1 MALST
6 HADLTE
12 QAPVRH
18 KNVTKLVVA
27 TSLGN
32 ALEWFDISVYA
43 YFAVYLSKAFFPTND
58 PTTSLLLTF
67 GTFALTFLA
76 RPIGGVMLGTYADRY
91 GRKASLLLSIT
102 MMTCGTLAVAC
113 MPSFAQIGVAA
124 PLLVIVARLV
134 QGFSA
139 GGEFGS
145 STAFLVEHMPGRR
158 GFVASWQFAS
168 QGMSS
173 FFGAGFGLLL
183 SATLSEAD
191 LQSWGWR
198 IPFLFGVLIGPV
210 GLYIRNKIDDAT
222 APPADKDD
230 TPVRNVFMEQKLRV
244 LLAVGV
250 IATATSVNYLI
261 IYMPTYVVK
270 ALHLSP
276 TIGYLAA
283 FAAAIASITLNPV
296 AGIVSDRVGRTPYT
310 ITMAVLLLLAIFPV
324 YLLLAGK
331 PSGTVIVLAVLL
343 LGSLK
348 ALYLGATAALMS
360 ELFPASTRAT
370 GLGLSY
376 NIGVTA
382 FGGSGPAIATW
393 LGSFALIGDLA
404 PGYYLTAVCLFSLWS
419 LVTIKMRSADKT
431 FTSDLP
437 QTKSA

>member
-1 MALST
+1 MALA
-6 HADLTE
+6 HAD
-12 QAPVRH
+12 APDISPSRGG
-18 KNVTKLVVA
+18 NIARLVIA

-43 YFAVYLSKAFFPTND
+43 YFAVYLSKAFFPTGD
-58 PTTSLLLTF
+58 ATTSLLLTF

-76 RPIGGVMLGTYADRY
+76 RPIGGVLLGTYADRY
-91 GRKASLLLSIT
+91 GRKASLLLSIL
-102 MMTCGTLAVAC
+102 MMTFGTLAVAC
-113 MPSFAQIGVAA
+113 MPTFAQIGVLA

-145 STAFLVEHMPGRR
+145 STAFLVEHMPGQR

-168 QGMSS
+168 QGISALLGS
-173 FFGAGFGLLL
+173 GFGLLL
-183 SATLSEAD
+183 TSIMSNAD
-191 LQSWGWR
+191 LEAWGWR

-210 GLYIRNKIDDAT
+210 GLYIRSKIDDAT
-222 APPADKDD
+222 APPADKND
-230 TPVRNVFMEQKLRV
+230 TPVRNVFTEQKFRV

-250 IATATSVNYLI
+250 IAAATSVNYLI
-261 IYMPTYVVK
+261 IYMPTYVVR
-270 ALHLSP
+270 ALHLPP

-283 FAAAIASITLNPV
+283 FAAAIAGITLNPV
-296 AGIVSDRVGRTPYT
+296 AGFVSDRVGRTRYIIT
-310 ITMAVLLLLAIFPV
+310 IGVLLLLAIFPV
-324 YLLLAGK
+324 YLLLSGK
-331 PSGTVIVLAVLL
+331 PSGMVIVLAVLL

-348 ALYLGATAALMS
+348 ALYLGASAALMS

-404 PGYYLTAVCLFSLWS
+404 PGYYLTAVCLFSLWA
-419 LVTIKMRSADKT
+419 LITIRRQGADT
-431 FTSDLP
+431 YI
-437 QTKSA
+437 

>member
-1 MALST
+1 MVLA
-6 HADLTE
+6 HAEGSDI
-12 QAPVRH
+12 APSRG

-43 YFAVYLSKAFFPTND
+43 YFAVYLSKAFFPTSD
-58 PTTSLLLTF
+58 QTTSLLLTF

-76 RPIGGVMLGTYADRY
+76 RPIGGVLLGTYADRY
-91 GRKASLLLSIT
+91 GRKASLLLSIA
-102 MMTCGTLAVAC
+102 MMTFGTLAVAC
-113 MPSFAQIGVAA
+113 MPTYGQIGLLA

-168 QGMSS
+168 QGISS
-173 FFGAGFGLLL
+173 LLGSGFGLLL
-183 SATLSEAD
+183 STTLSQAE
-191 LQSWGWR
+191 LESWGWR
-198 IPFLFGVLIGPV
+198 VPFLFGVLIGPV
-210 GLYIRNKIDDAT
+210 GLYIRNNIEDAN
-222 APPADKDD
+222 APPADKND
-230 TPVRNVFMEQKLRV
+230 TPVRNVFIEQKFAV

-270 ALHLSP
+270 TLHLSP

-296 AGIVSDRVGRTPYT
+296 AGSISDRVGRAPYM
-310 ITMAVLLLLAIFPV
+310 ITLGVLLLLAIFPV
-324 YLLLAGK
+324 YLLLSGK

-348 ALYLGATAALMS
+348 ALYLGASAALMS
-360 ELFPASTRAT
+360 ELFPAATRAT

-404 PGYYLTAVCLFSLWS
+404 PGYYLTAVCLFSLWA
-419 LVTIKMRSADKT
+419 LTTIRRQGADHYT
-431 FTSDLP
+431 
-437 QTKSA
+437 

>member
-1 MALST
+1 MALA
-6 HADLTE
+6 HAEGSDV
-12 QAPVRH
+12 APSRG
-18 KNVTKLVVA
+18 KNITRLVVA

-43 YFAVYLSKAFFPTND
+43 YFAVYLAKAFFPTSD
-58 PTTSLLLTF
+58 STTSLLLTF

-76 RPIGGVMLGTYADRY
+76 RPIGGVLLGTYADRY
-91 GRKASLLLSIT
+91 GRKASLLLSIA

-113 MPSFAQIGVAA
+113 MPTFAQIGLLA
-124 PLLVIVARLV
+124 PLLIIVARLV

-168 QGMSS
+168 QGISS
-173 FFGAGFGLLL
+173 LLGSGFGLLL
-183 SATLSEAD
+183 SSTLSEAD
-191 LQSWGWR
+191 LQNWGWR
-198 IPFLFGVLIGPV
+198 IPFLFGVLIGPI
-210 GLYIRNKIDDAT
+210 GLYIRNNIEDAN
-222 APPADKDD
+222 APPADKND
-230 TPVRNVFMEQKLRV
+230 TPVRNVFMEQKFAV
-244 LLAVGV
+244 LLAVGA
-250 IATATSVNYLI
+250 IATATAVNYLI

-270 ALHLSP
+270 SLHLSP

-296 AGIVSDRVGRTPYT
+296 AGSISDRVGRTPYM
-310 ITMAVLLLLAIFPV
+310 ITMGVLLLLAIFPV
-324 YLLLAGK
+324 YLLLSGK
-331 PSGTVIVLAVLL
+331 PSGMVIVLAVLL

-348 ALYLGATAALMS
+348 ALYLGASAALMS

-393 LGSFALIGDLA
+393 LGSFAVIGDLA
-404 PGYYLTAVCLFSLWS
+404 PGYYLTAVCLFSLWA
-419 LVTIKMRSADKT
+419 LTAIRRQGADRHT
-431 FTSDLP
+431 
-437 QTKSA
+437 Q

>member
-1 MALST
+1 MMALSA
-6 HADLTE
+6 HAETNELDTARE
-12 QAPVRH
+12 
-18 KNVTKLVVA
+18 KNITRLVVA

-43 YFAVYLSKAFFPTND
+43 FFAVYLSKAFFPTND

-67 GTFALTFLA
+67 GTFGLTFLA
-76 RPIGGVMLGTYADRY
+76 RPIGGVLLGTYADRY
-91 GRKASLLLSIT
+91 GRKASLLLSIA
-102 MMTCGTLAVAC
+102 MMTCGTLAVAL
-113 MPSFAQIGVAA
+113 MPIFETIGVLA

-173 FFGAGFGLLL
+173 LLGAAFGALLTSIL
-183 SATLSEAD
+183 SDAE

-198 IPFLFGVLIGPV
+198 IPFLFGALIGPI
-210 GLYIRNKIDDAT
+210 GLYIRNRIDDAT

-230 TPVRNVFMEQKLRV
+230 TPVRNVLMTQKFRV
-244 LLAVGV
+244 LLGVGA

-283 FAAAIASITLNPV
+283 FAAGLAGMAFNPV
-296 AGIVSDRVGRTPYT
+296 AGWISDRVGRTTYLIIMGT
-310 ITMAVLLLLAIFPV
+310 VLLFAIFPV
-324 YLLLAGK
+324 FLLLASK
-331 PSGTVIVLAVLL
+331 PSGVVIVLAVLF

-348 ALYLGATAALMS
+348 ALYLGAVAALMS

-382 FGGSGPAIATW
+382 FGGSGPAIVTW
-393 LGSFALIGDLA
+393 LGTFAAIGDLA
-404 PGYYLTAVCLFSLWS
+404 PGYFLTAVCLFSLWA
-419 LVTIKMRSADKT
+419 LITTHVTAADKT
-431 FTSDLP
+431 FTSDP
-437 QTKSA
+437 TKV

>member
-1 MALST
+1 MAVLA
-6 HADLTE
+6 HAEADERDTLR
-12 QAPVRH
+12 Q
-18 KNVTKLVVA
+18 KNVTRLVVA

-43 YFAVYLSKAFFPTND
+43 YFAAYLSKAFFPTKD

-76 RPIGGVMLGTYADRY
+76 RPIGGVLLGTYADRY

-102 MMTCGTLAVAC
+102 MMTCGTLAVAL
-113 MPSFAQIGVAA
+113 MPSFERIGVLA
-124 PLLVIVARLV
+124 PLSVILARLV

-145 STAFLVEHMPGRR
+145 STAFLVEHMPGQR

-173 FFGAGFGLLL
+173 LLGAGFGALLT
-183 SATLSEAD
+183 SILSEAD

-198 IPFLFGVLIGPV
+198 IPFLFGALIGPI
-210 GLYIRNKIDDAT
+210 GLYIRNRIDDAT
-222 APPADKDD
+222 APPADKGD
-230 TPVRNVFMEQKLRV
+230 TPVRNVLMTQKFRV
-244 LLAVGV
+244 LLGVGA

-283 FAAAIASITLNPV
+283 FAAGVAGLTLNPV
-296 AGIVSDRVGRTPYT
+296 AGWISDRIGRTTYLIIMGT
-310 ITMAVLLLLAIFPV
+310 VLLCAIFPLFLLLASNP
-324 YLLLAGK
+324 G
-331 PSGTVIVLAVLL
+331 GTVIVLAVLL

-348 ALYLGATAALMS
+348 ALYLGAVAALMS

-376 NIGVTA
+376 NIGVTV
-382 FGGSGPAIATW
+382 FGGSGPGIVTW
-393 LGSFALIGDLA
+393 LGTFAAIGDLA
-404 PGYYLTAVCLFSLWS
+404 PGYFLTAVCLFSLWA
-419 LVTIKMRSADKT
+419 LVTTRVTEADKT
-431 FTSDLP
+431 FTSDP
-437 QTKSA
+437 TKV

>member
-1 MALST
+1 MAISAR
-6 HADLTE
+6 ADSNELDAA
-12 QAPVRH
+12 QG
-18 KNVTKLVVA
+18 KNLTKLVVA

-43 YFAVYLSKAFFPTND
+43 YFAAYLSKAFFPTKD

-67 GTFALTFLA
+67 GSFALTFLA
-76 RPIGGVMLGTYADRY
+76 RPIGGVLLGTYADRY

-102 MMTCGTLAVAC
+102 MMTCGTLAVAL
-113 MPSFAQIGVAA
+113 MPSFEAIGVLA
-124 PLLVIVARLV
+124 PLLVILARLV

-173 FFGAGFGLLL
+173 LLGAGFG
-183 SATLSEAD
+183 A
-191 LQSWGWR
+191 
-198 IPFLFGVLIGPV
+198 LIGPV
-210 GLYIRNKIDDAT
+210 GLYIRNRIDDAT
-222 APPADKDD
+222 APPAEKHD
-230 TPVRNVFMEQKLRV
+230 TPIRNVLVTQKFRV
-244 LLAVGV
+244 LLGVGA

-276 TIGYLAA
+276 TVGYLAA
-283 FAAAIASITLNPV
+283 FAAGIASITLNPV
-296 AGIVSDRVGRTPYT
+296 AGWLSDRVGRTTYLIIMCT
-310 ITMAVLLLLAIFPV
+310 VLLFAIFPV
-324 YLLLAGK
+324 FLLLASK
-331 PSGTVIVLAVLL
+331 PGGVVIVLIVLL

-348 ALYLGATAALMS
+348 ALYLGAVAALMS
-360 ELFPASTRAT
+360 ELFPPSTRAT

-382 FGGSGPAIATW
+382 FGGSGPAIVTW
-393 LGSFALIGDLA
+393 LGTFAAIGDLA
-404 PGYYLTAVCLFSLWS
+404 PGYFLTAVCLFSLWA
-419 LVTIKMRSADKT
+419 LITTHLTAADKT
-431 FTSDLP
+431 FTLD
-437 QTKSA
+437 QTKV

>member
-1 MALST
+1 MALT
-6 HADLTE
+6 AQADPA
-12 QAPVRH
+12 APAAARD
-18 KNVTKLVVA
+18 NNITRLVVA

-43 YFAVYLSKAFFPTND
+43 YFAVYLSKAFFPTSD

-76 RPIGGVMLGTYADRY
+76 RPIGGVLLGTYADRY
-91 GRKASLLLSIT
+91 GRKASLLLSIA
-102 MMTCGTLAVAC
+102 MMTIGTLAVGC
-113 MPSFAQIGVAA
+113 MPTFDRIGLLA

-145 STAFLVEHMPGRR
+145 STAFLVEHMPGKR

-168 QGMSS
+168 QGISS
-173 FFGAGFGLLL
+173 LLGAGFGLLL
-183 SATLSEAD
+183 TSTLSEPE

-198 IPFLFGVLIGPV
+198 IPFLFGVLIGPI
-210 GLYIRNKIDDAT
+210 GLYIRNNIEDAT
-222 APPADKDD
+222 APPAAKHDA
-230 TPVRNVFMEQKLRV
+230 PVRTVFMMQKLPV

-276 TIGYLAA
+276 TTGYLAA

-296 AGIVSDRVGRTPYT
+296 AGFISDRVGRTPYM
-310 ITMAVLLLLAIFPV
+310 ITMGLLLLLSIFPA
-324 YLLLAGK
+324 YLLLSGK

-348 ALYLGATAALMS
+348 ALYLGASAALMS
-360 ELFPASTRAT
+360 ELFPAATRAT

-404 PGYYLTAVCLFSLWS
+404 PGYYLTAVCIFSLWA
-419 LVTIKMRSADKT
+419 LITIRLRAADRHG
-431 FTSDLP
+431 
-437 QTKSA
+437 A

>member
-1 MALST
+1 MAVLA
-6 HADLTE
+6 HAETNEVDASR
-12 QAPVRH
+12 Q
-18 KNVTKLVVA
+18 KNVTRLVVA

-43 YFAVYLSKAFFPTND
+43 YFAVYLSKAFFPTSD

-67 GTFALTFLA
+67 GTFGLTFLA
-76 RPIGGVMLGTYADRY
+76 RPIGGVLLGTYADRY
-91 GRKASLLLSIT
+91 GRKASLLLSIA
-102 MMTCGTLAVAC
+102 MMTCGTLAVAL
-113 MPSFAQIGVAA
+113 MPSFEAIGVLA

-173 FFGAGFGLLL
+173 LLGAGFGALLT
-183 SATLSEAD
+183 SILSEAD

-198 IPFLFGVLIGPV
+198 IPFLFGALIGPI
-210 GLYIRNKIDDAT
+210 GLYIRNRIDDAT
-222 APPADKDD
+222 APPADKRD
-230 TPVRNVFMEQKLRV
+230 TPIRNVLMTLKFRV
-244 LLAVGV
+244 LLGVGA

-283 FAAAIASITLNPV
+283 FAAGLAGMVLNPV
-296 AGIVSDRVGRTPYT
+296 AGWISDRIGRTTYLIIMGT
-310 ITMAVLLLLAIFPV
+310 VLLFAVFPLFLLLAS
-324 YLLLAGK
+324 K
-331 PSGTVIVLAVLL
+331 PSGVVIVLAVLF

-348 ALYLGATAALMS
+348 ALYLGAVAALMS

-382 FGGSGPAIATW
+382 FGGSGPAIVTW
-393 LGSFALIGDLA
+393 LGTFAAIGDLA
-404 PGYYLTAVCLFSLWS
+404 PGYFLTAVCLFSLWA
-419 LVTIKMRSADKT
+419 LITTHVTAADKT
-431 FTSDLP
+431 FTSDP
-437 QTKSA
+437 TKV

>member
-1 MALST
+1 MVLSA
-6 HADLTE
+6 HADSSELSSV
-12 QAPVRH
+12 QP
-18 KNVTKLVVA
+18 KNLAKLVVA

-43 YFAVYLSKAFFPTND
+43 YFAVDLSKAFFPAHD
-58 PTTSLLLTF
+58 ATTSLLLTF

-76 RPIGGVMLGTYADRY
+76 RPIGGVLLGTYADRY
-91 GRKASLLLSIT
+91 GRKASLLLSIA
-102 MMTCGTLAVAC
+102 MMTCGTLAVAL
-113 MPSFAQIGVAA
+113 MPTFAQIGMLA

-158 GFVASWQFAS
+158 GFIASWQFAS

-173 FFGAGFGLLL
+173 LLGSGFGVLLT
-183 SATLSEAD
+183 STLSEAE
-191 LQSWGWR
+191 LESWGWR

-210 GLYIRNKIDDAT
+210 GLYIRSRIDDAT
-222 APPADKDD
+222 APPAARRD
-230 TPVRNVFMEQKLRV
+230 TPFCNVLREKKLRV
-244 LLAVGV
+244 LLGVGTIA
-250 IATATSVNYLI
+250 IATAVNYLI

-283 FAAAIASITLNPV
+283 FGAAIGGITLNPV
-296 AGIVSDRVGRTPYT
+296 GGWISDRVGRTKYM
-310 ITMAVLLLLAIFPV
+310 IFMGLVMLFAVFPMFLLLAS
-324 YLLLAGK
+324 K
-331 PSGTVIVLAVLL
+331 PGGAIIVLAVLV

-382 FGGSGPAIATW
+382 FGGSGPAIVTW
-393 LGSFALIGDLA
+393 LGTFAAVGDLA
-404 PGYYLTAVCLFSLWS
+404 PGYFLTAVALFSLGC
-419 LVTIKMRSADKT
+419 LITIHVISADKT
-431 FTSDLP
+431 FHSE
-437 QTKSA
+437 SARTC

>member
-1 MALST
+1 MALA
-6 HADLTE
+6 HAD
-12 QAPVRH
+12 APDVSASRG
-18 KNVTKLVVA
+18 KNIARLVVA

-43 YFAVYLSKAFFPTND
+43 YFAVYLSKAFFPTSD

-76 RPIGGVMLGTYADRY
+76 RPVGGVILGTYADRY
-91 GRKASLLLSIT
+91 GRKASLLLSIL
-102 MMTCGTLAVAC
+102 MMTFGTLAVAC
-113 MPSFAQIGVAA
+113 MPTFAQIGVLA

-168 QGMSS
+168 QGISS
-173 FFGAGFGLLL
+173 LLGSGFGLLL
-183 SATLSEAD
+183 TSTLSGAD
-191 LQSWGWR
+191 LEAWGWR
-198 IPFLFGVLIGPV
+198 IPFFFGVLIGPV
-210 GLYIRNKIDDAT
+210 GLYIRSKIDDAT
-222 APPADKDD
+222 APPASKDD
-230 TPVRNVFMEQKLRV
+230 TPVRNVFMEQKFRV

-270 ALHLSP
+270 SLHLP
-276 TIGYLAA
+276 ATVGYLAA
-283 FAAAIASITLNPV
+283 FAAAVASITLNPV
-296 AGIVSDRVGRTPYT
+296 AGIISDRVGRTPYM
-310 ITMAVLLLLAIFPV
+310 ITMAVLLLIAIFPV
-324 YLLLAGK
+324 YLLLSGK
-331 PSGTVIVLAVLL
+331 PSGTVIVTAVLL

-348 ALYLGATAALMS
+348 ALYLGASAALMS

-382 FGGSGPAIATW
+382 FGGSGPAIATF
-393 LGSFALIGDLA
+393 LGSFAIIGNLA
-404 PGYYLTAVCLFSLWS
+404 PGYYLTAVCLFSLWA
-419 LVTIKMRSADKT
+419 LVTIRKTNADKA
-431 FTSDLP
+431 FLSDP
-437 QTKSA
+437 TKV